1 MVILDLLKGKNE
13 LSNISKIADCIRNE
27 IKEMKDQMPQPPQ
40 SRDFEPEKFEMP
52 PKLGQFL
59 TCRMTS
65 QENEEQMNNRSA
77 RKRLSLAQD
86 IVCNVTEGR
95 VNTPKS
101 VLLPTV
107 VKQLTNNAEIII
119 TLNKLGHGVSYSILS
134 ECTPKMLKSFKISN
148 KQTSSCH

>member
-1 MVILDLLKGKNE
+1 MKSLSKKNLKFITFDRKLIIYLETMTVEMVILDLLKGKNE
-13 LSNISKIADCIRNE
+13 LSNISKIADCIRKE
-27 IKEMKDQMPQPPQ
+27 IKEMKDQMPWPPQ
-40 SRDFEPEKFEMP
+40 WSDFEPEKFEMP

-59 TCRMTS
+59 TCLMTS

-86 IVCNVTEGR
+86 IVCNATEGR

-107 VKQLTNNAEIII
+107 VK
-119 TLNKLGHGVSYSILS
+119 
-134 ECTPKMLKSFKISN
+134 
-148 KQTSSCH
+148 

>member
-13 LSNISKIADCIRNE
+13 LSNISKIADCIRKE
-27 IKEMKDQMPQPPQ
+27 IKEMKDQMPWPPQ
-40 SRDFEPEKFEMP
+40 WSDFEPKKFEMP

-59 TCRMTS
+59 TCLMTS

-77 RKRLSLAQD
+77 RKRLSLAHD
-86 IVCNVTEGR
+86 IVCNATEGR

-107 VKQLTNNAEIII
+107 VK
-119 TLNKLGHGVSYSILS
+119 
-134 ECTPKMLKSFKISN
+134 
-148 KQTSSCH
+148 